1 MKSFQSMNVCFDL
14 VDAISC
20 LALNI
25 IPLRVFLEATAFFFS
40 SKRLKQQIRIANNL
54 KRSPTSHNWAVVLTQ
69 AQSEALLW
77 RRRGEMRHTETLF
90 RQLEGE
96 SWVLKPPWRW
106 IRTLTEVDRG
116 TDGRTDGRAGGSKA
130 AITWVRLCA
139 LPFTFSP
146 TDQASQEEA
155 QRAWTVVRDLPP
167 GEVVC
172 AADPGCGGQ
181 GGGDGRPNGWAT
193 FVGDVPEP
201 PPPPRTSTLRKEK
214 KVTILEQA
222 VQRL

>member
-1 MKSFQSMNVCFDL
+1 M
-14 VDAISC
+14 
-20 LALNI
+20 
-25 IPLRVFLEATAFFFS
+25 
-40 SKRLKQQIRIANNL
+40 
-54 KRSPTSHNWAVVLTQ
+54 
-69 AQSEALLW
+69 
-77 RRRGEMRHTETLF
+77 
-90 RQLEGE
+90 
-96 SWVLKPPWRW
+96 
-106 IRTLTEVDRG
+106 
-116 TDGRTDGRAGGSKA
+116 GGSKTA
-130 AITWVRLCA
+130 ATRDSLRA
-139 LPFTFSP
+139 SPSTFSP

-172 AADPGCGGQ
+172 AADPGCGVPG

-193 FVGDVPEP
+193 FHGDVPEP